1 MALRA
6 VAAVVAG
13 AFRAWRQTERHGR
26 VIRRAVRA
34 PRRDER
40 EGDERMEFPELRL
53 DLLMGDPG
61 TPGLVKKAQY
71 VESHQGM
78 LFTVT
83 IVPGKKLDSVETVK
97 LLVERHEDPMR
108 NEPRLPLDGDP
119 AEREPEDDEDDD
131 GVPA

>member
-1 MALRA
+1 
-6 VAAVVAG
+6 
-13 AFRAWRQTERHGR
+13 
-26 VIRRAVRA
+26 
-34 PRRDER
+34 
-40 EGDERMEFPELRL
+40 MEFPELRL